1 VLVMGKHKSLWSFLW
16 NGAAWAFL
24 FRVLFSFFGFVSG
37 VLLTKLLPVA
47 DVGSY
52 FLLIS
57 AVSIVSAVALFG
69 LNLSLVPLV
78 VDAVREGGKGRVLG
92 VAIDSFLLVV
102 IFSIVVS
109 GVFLFVY
116 YERVL
121 LFFGGHGV
129 WFVFLLWGMVVCG
142 SLMNA
147 VVEIYRGLRDIFLAS
162 FFAFFPGFFFVLFL
176 LAYWFFLGSGDLVS
190 VIKLSIL
197 SVLVSCLISW
207 VVLFRVLRGGVWD
220 TQVVRILKISAPL
233 WVTNLM
239 LVLLMQF
246 DVWVL
251 GWQGESSVVGV
262 YGAASRL
269 TQFLTFPLVVVNSVV
284 VPIIGEMYLKGEL
297 TRLERLLRITS
308 LLAFVPALLCFLF
321 FVFMGHWLL
330 GIVYGVEYVG
340 GYSVLILLAL
350 GNLVSIAC
358 GSAAYMLIMAGKQ
371 KIFMSV
377 TLFAGLVA
385 IVLSL
390 ILVGEY
396 GAFGVASA
404 AATGLA
410 LQCLLMWGAVR
421 KVCGVW
427 THPLWDFLMH
437 PHKFKTYL
445 Q

>member
-1 VLVMGKHKSLWSFLW
+1 MGEQKTLWSFLW
-16 NGAAWAFL
+16 GGAAWAFL
-24 FRVLFSFFGFVSG
+24 FRVLFSFFGFFIG
-37 VLLTKLLPVA
+37 VLLTKLLSVT

-57 AVSIVSAVALFG
+57 AVSIASAVALFG

-92 VAIDSFLLVV
+92 VAIDGFMLIV
-102 IFSIVVS
+102 IFSILVS
-109 GVFLFVY
+109 GVFLFFY

-129 WFVFLLWGMVVCG
+129 WFVFLLWGMVVCS

-147 VVEIYRGLRDIFLAS
+147 VVEIYRGLRNIFLAS
-162 FFAFFPGFFFVLFL
+162 FFAFFPGFFFVVFL
-176 LAYWFFLGSGDLVS
+176 LAYWFFFGSGELVS
-190 VIKLSIL
+190 VVELSIV

-207 VVLFRVLRGGVWD
+207 FVLFRVLRGGAWN
-220 TQVVRILKISAPL
+220 TQIVRILKISAPL

-284 VPIIGEMYLKGEL
+284 VPIIGEMYSKGEFL
-297 TRLERLLRITS
+297 RLERLLRITS
-308 LLAFVPALLCFLF
+308 ILAFIPALLCFLF

-330 GIVYGVEYVG
+330 GVVYGVEYVG

-350 GNLVSIAC
+350 GNLVSVAC

-377 TLFAGLVA
+377 TIFAGLVA

-404 AATGLA
+404 AAIGLA

-421 KVCGVW
+421 KECGVW
-427 THPLWDFLMH
+427 THPLWGFLMH